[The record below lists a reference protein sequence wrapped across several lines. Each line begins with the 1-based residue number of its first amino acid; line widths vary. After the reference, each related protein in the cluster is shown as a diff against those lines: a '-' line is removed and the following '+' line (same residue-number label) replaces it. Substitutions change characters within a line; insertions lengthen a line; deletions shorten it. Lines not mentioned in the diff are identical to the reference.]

1 MTLPTPQNSE
11 EAGYLAL
18 ATVRELLNLLISKS
32 IIDDGDIAAM
42 IGLVSE
48 RLEKEPNSSSQRV
61 ARVLTERMDGKD

>member
-32 IIDDGDIAAM
+32 ILNDDDIAAM
-42 IGLVSE
+42 IGVRGQSF
-48 RLEKEPNSSSQRV
+48 
-61 ARVLTERMDGKD
+61 